1 MFKRLL
7 FHLLRGN
14 RVRLIVALLA
24 LISGGA
30 VVSALLNLDL
40 DINHKLT
47 QEFRSLGA
55 NVVISAPQ
63 TSSATPGVPPLMD
76 ESVVQNIEKNIEQNI
91 DHQSPVS
98 GTIAS
103 PDLYLVARAGSKDGQ
118 NVVVTGTWLDRVS
131 QMEPWW
137 KIAGMADVSRT
148 DLSQCLIGRNVSSSL
163 GLSAGGN
170 IALSYQGRS
179 VSLTVAGVAD
189 AGGSE
194 DNQIF
199 VNLPIAQELAGL
211 DGKIELIQLSIPGS
225 AAQIRGV
232 TDKLQAAFPAL
243 EVKPIPQIT
252 EAEGKLLERIR
263 FLIFSMGLLILVL
276 TALCVLATMAALAM
290 ERRRDVGLMKALGG
304 SIQKVLRLFLAE
316 VGVLGTVG
324 GILGYALGMAL
335 SVWMGH
341 RVFGTSISPRWEV
354 LPATVILM
362 LCVALAGALPLRL
375 LGNVRPAV
383 ILRGE

>member
-1 MFKRLL
+1 VFKRLL

-14 RVRLIVALLA
+14 RVRLVVALLA

-63 TSSATPGVPPLMD
+63 TSSAAPGVPPLMD
-76 ESVVQNIEKNIEQNI
+76 ESVMQDVEQSI
-91 DHQSPVS
+91 DRQSQVS
-98 GTIAS
+98 GAVAS
-103 PDLYLVARAGSKDGQ
+103 PDLYLVARTGSKNGQ
-118 NVVVTGTWLDRVS
+118 DVVVTGTWLDRVS

-137 KIAGMADVSRT
+137 KIAGTGSVSRT
-148 DLSQCLIGRNVSSSL
+148 DLSRCLIGRNVSNSL

-179 VSLTVAGVAD
+179 VTLAVAGVTD

-199 VNLPIAQELAGL
+199 VNLPVAQKLAGL
-211 DGKIELIQLSIPGS
+211 DGKIELIQLSVPGS
-225 AAQIRGV
+225 AAQIRTV
-232 TDKLQAAFPAL
+232 ADTLQTAFPAL

-252 EAEGKLLERIR
+252 EAEGKLLQRIR
-263 FLIFSMGLLILVL
+263 FLILSMGLLILVL

-290 ERRRDVGLMKALGG
+290 ERRQDVGLMKALGG
-304 SIQKVLRLFLAE
+304 SIQKVVRLFLAE
-316 VGVLGTVG
+316 VGVLGTLG
-324 GILGYALGMAL
+324 GILGYALGMVL

-341 RVFGTSISPRWEV
+341 RVFGASISPRWEV

>member
-14 RVRLIVALLA
+14 RVRLVVALLA

-40 DINHKLT
+40 DVNHKLT

-63 TSSATPGVPPLMD
+63 TSSAAPGVPPLMD
-76 ESVVQNIEKNIEQNI
+76 ESVVQDIEQNI
-91 DHQSPVS
+91 DPQSPVS
-98 GTIAS
+98 GTVAS
-103 PDLYLVARAGSKDGQ
+103 PDLYLVARVASKNGQ

-137 KIAGMADVSRT
+137 KITGTESVSRT
-148 DLSQCLIGRNVSSSL
+148 DPSRCLIGRNVSSSL

-170 IALSYQGRS
+170 IALWYQDRS

-199 VNLPIAQELAGL
+199 VNLPIAQKLAGL

-225 AAQIRGV
+225 AAQIRSV
-232 TDKLQAAFPAL
+232 ADKLQAAFPVL

-252 EAEGKLLERIR
+252 DAEGKLLQRIR

-304 SIQKVLRLFLAE
+304 SIQKVVRLFLAE

-324 GILGYALGMAL
+324 GILGYVLGMAL

>member
-1 MFKRLL
+1 MFRRLL

-40 DINHKLT
+40 DVNHKLT

-63 TSSATPGVPPLMD
+63 TSSAAPGVPPLME
-76 ESVVQNIEKNIEQNI
+76 ESVVQDIEQNI
-91 DHQSPVS
+91 APQSPVS
-98 GTIAS
+98 GPVAS
-103 PDLYLVARAGSKDGQ
+103 PDLYLVARAGSKNGQ

-137 KIAGMADVSRT
+137 RIAGTASISRT
-148 DLSQCLIGRNVSSSL
+148 DLSQCIIGRNVSSSL
-163 GLSAGGN
+163 GLSSGSN

-179 VSLTVAGVAD
+179 LSLTVAGVAD

-199 VNLPIAQELAGL
+199 VNLPVAQELAGL
-211 DGKIELIQLSIPGS
+211 EGKIELIQLNIPGS
-225 AAQIRGV
+225 SAQIRGV
-232 TDKLQAAFPAL
+232 ADKLQAAFPAL

-252 EAEGKLLERIR
+252 EAEGRLLQRIR

-304 SIQKVLRLFLAE
+304 SIQKVMRLFLAE

-324 GILGYALGMAL
+324 GIFGYALGMAL

-375 LGNVRPAV
+375 LGNIRPAV

>member
-40 DINHKLT
+40 DISHKLT

-63 TSSATPGVPPLMD
+63 TVSATPGLPPLMD
-76 ESVVQNIEKNIEQNI
+76 ESVVQHIEQNI
-91 DHQSPVS
+91 DRQSPVP
-98 GTIAS
+98 GTLAS
-103 PDLYLVARAGSKDGQ
+103 PDLYLVARAGSQ
-118 NVVVTGTWLDRVS
+118 NGPHVVVTGTWLDRVS

-137 KIAGMADVSRT
+137 KIAGTASVSRT
-148 DLSQCLIGRNVSSSL
+148 DLSQCLIGRNVSRSR
-163 GLSAGGN
+163 GLSAGSD
-170 IALSYQGRS
+170 IALWYQGRT
-179 VSLTVAGVAD
+179 VTLTVASVAD

-199 VNLPIAQELAGL
+199 VNLPVAQKLAGL
-211 DGKIELIQLSIPGS
+211 DGKMELIQLSIPGS
-225 AAQIRGV
+225 SAQIRGV
-232 TDKLQAAFPAL
+232 ADKLQAAFPVL

-263 FLIFSMGLLILVL
+263 FLIFSIGLLILVL

-304 SIQKVLRLFLAE
+304 SIQKVVRLFLAE
-316 VGVLGTVG
+316 VAVLGTVG
-324 GILGYALGMAL
+324 GILGYGLGMAL

-362 LCVALAGALPLRL
+362 LCVAFAGALPLRL

>member
-1 MFKRLL
+1 VFKRLL

-14 RVRLIVALLA
+14 RVRLVVALLA

-63 TSSATPGVPPLMD
+63 TSSAAPGVPPLMD
-76 ESVVQNIEKNIEQNI
+76 ESVMQDVEQSI
-91 DHQSPVS
+91 DRQSQVS
-98 GTIAS
+98 GAVAS
-103 PDLYLVARAGSKDGQ
+103 PDLYLVARAGSKNGQ
-118 NVVVTGTWLDRVS
+118 DVVVTGTWLDRVS

-137 KIAGMADVSRT
+137 KIAGTGSVSRT
-148 DLSQCLIGRNVSSSL
+148 DLSRCLIGRNVSNSL

-179 VSLTVAGVAD
+179 VTLAVAGVTD

-199 VNLPIAQELAGL
+199 VNLPVAQKLAGL
-211 DGKIELIQLSIPGS
+211 DGKIELIQLSVPGS
-225 AAQIRGV
+225 AAQIRTV
-232 TDKLQAAFPAL
+232 ADTLQTAFPAL

-252 EAEGKLLERIR
+252 EAEGKLLQRIR
-263 FLIFSMGLLILVL
+263 FLILSMGLLILVL

-290 ERRRDVGLMKALGG
+290 ERRQDVGLMKALGG
-304 SIQKVLRLFLAE
+304 SIQKVVRLFLAE
-316 VGVLGTVG
+316 VGVLGTLG
-324 GILGYALGMAL
+324 GILGYALGMVL

-341 RVFGTSISPRWEV
+341 RVFGASISPRWEV

>member
-14 RVRLIVALLA
+14 RVRLVVALLA

-63 TSSATPGVPPLMD
+63 TSSAAPGVPPLMD
-76 ESVVQNIEKNIEQNI
+76 ESVMQDVEQSI
-91 DHQSPVS
+91 DRQSQVS
-98 GTIAS
+98 GAVAS
-103 PDLYLVARAGSKDGQ
+103 PDLYLVARTGSKNGQ
-118 NVVVTGTWLDRVS
+118 DVVVTGTWLDRVS

-137 KIAGMADVSRT
+137 KIAGTGSVSRT
-148 DLSQCLIGRNVSSSL
+148 DLSRCLIGRNVSNSL

-179 VSLTVAGVAD
+179 VTLAVAGVTD

-199 VNLPIAQELAGL
+199 VNLPVAQKLAGL
-211 DGKIELIQLSIPGS
+211 DGKIELIQLSVPGS
-225 AAQIRGV
+225 AAQIRTV
-232 TDKLQAAFPAL
+232 ADTLQAAFPAL

-252 EAEGKLLERIR
+252 EAEGKLLQRIR

-304 SIQKVLRLFLAE
+304 SIQKVVRLFLAE
-316 VGVLGTVG
+316 VGVLGTLG
-324 GILGYALGMAL
+324 GILGYALGMVL

-341 RVFGTSISPRWEV
+341 RVFGASISPRWEV

>member
-30 VVSALLNLDL
+30 VVSAMLNLDL

-55 NVVISAPQ
+55 NLVISARQ
-63 TSSATPGVPPLMD
+63 TPSVTPGLPPLMD

-91 DHQSPVS
+91 DRQSPVS
-98 GTIAS
+98 GTVAS
-103 PDLYLVARAGSKDGQ
+103 PDLYLVGRAENGQ

-137 KIAGMADVSRT
+137 KIAGTASVSRT
-148 DLSQCLIGRNVSSSL
+148 DLSQCLIGRNVSRSL
-163 GLSAGGN
+163 GLLAGGN

-199 VNLPIAQELAGL
+199 VNLPVAQKLAGL
-211 DGKIELIQLSIPGS
+211 EGKVELIQLSIPGS
-225 AAQIRGV
+225 AAQIRSVG
-232 TDKLQAAFPAL
+232 DKLQTAFPAL

-252 EAEGKLLERIR
+252 EAEGNLLQRIR

-304 SIQKVLRLFLAE
+304 SIQKVVRLFLAE

-324 GILGYALGMAL
+324 GILGYVLGMAL

>member
-14 RVRLIVALLA
+14 RVRLVVALLA

-30 VVSALLNLDL
+30 VVSALMNLDL

-55 NVVISAPQ
+55 NLIISPPQIASAAPG
-63 TSSATPGVPPLMD
+63 APLMN
-76 ESVVQNIEKNIEQNI
+76 ESLVRDIAQNIGQDIGRPSQAS
-91 DHQSPVS
+91 D
-98 GTIAS
+98 TIAS
-103 PDLYLVARAGSKDGQ
+103 PDLYVVARAGSKNEQ
-118 NVVVTGTWLDRVS
+118 NVVVTGTWLDRIW

-137 KIAGMADVSRT
+137 KIDGTGNLPRT
-148 DLSQCLIGRNVSSSL
+148 DLSRCLIGRNVSRSL
-163 GLSAGGN
+163 SLSAGSN
-170 IALSYQGRS
+170 LALSYQGRT
-179 VSLTVAGVAD
+179 VNLAVAGIAD

-199 VNLPIAQELAGL
+199 VNLPVAQKLAGL
-211 DGKIELIQLSIPGS
+211 DGKIQLIQLSVLGS
-225 AAQIRGV
+225 ADQIRSV
-232 TDKLQAAFPAL
+232 EDKLQSAFPAL
-243 EVKPIPQIT
+243 EVKAIPQIT
-252 EAEGKLLERIR
+252 EAEGKLLEQIR
-263 FLIFSMGLLILVL
+263 FLIFSMGFLILVL

-304 SIQKVLRLFLAE
+304 SIQKVVGLFLTE

-324 GILGYALGMAL
+324 GILGYALGMGL
-335 SVWMGH
+335 SIWMGH

-362 LCVALAGALPLRL
+362 LGVALAGALPLRL

>member
-40 DINHKLT
+40 DVNHKLT

-63 TSSATPGVPPLMD
+63 TSSAAPGVPPLME
-76 ESVVQNIEKNIEQNI
+76 ESVVQDIEQNI
-91 DHQSPVS
+91 AAQSAVS
-98 GTIAS
+98 GTVAS
-103 PDLYLVARAGSKDGQ
+103 PDLYLVARVGSKNGQ
-118 NVVVTGTWLDRVS
+118 DVVVTGTWLDRVS

-137 KIAGMADVSRT
+137 KIAGTASISRT
-148 DLSQCLIGRNVSSSL
+148 DLSQCIIGRNVSSSL
-163 GLSAGGN
+163 GVSSGSN

-179 VSLTVAGVAD
+179 LSLTVAGVAD

-199 VNLPIAQELAGL
+199 VNLPVAQKLADL
-211 DGKIELIQLSIPGS
+211 EGKIELIQLNIPGS
-225 AAQIRGV
+225 STQIRGV
-232 TDKLQAAFPAL
+232 ADKLQAAFPAF

-252 EAEGKLLERIR
+252 EAEGKLLQRIR

-276 TALCVLATMAALAM
+276 TTLCVLATMAALAM

-304 SIQKVLRLFLAE
+304 SIQKVMRLFLAE

-324 GILGYALGMAL
+324 GIFGYALGMAL

-354 LPATVILM
+354 LPATVALM
-362 LCVALAGALPLRL
+362 FCVALAGALPLRL
-375 LGNVRPAV
+375 LGNIRPAV

>member
-1 MFKRLL
+1 MRL
-7 FHLLRGN
+7 
-14 RVRLIVALLA
+14 VVALLA

-30 VVSALLNLDL
+30 VVSALMNLDL

-55 NVVISAPQ
+55 NLVISPPQ
-63 TSSATPGVPPLMD
+63 TASAAPGAPPLMD
-76 ESVVQNIEKNIEQNI
+76 ESVLQNVEQ
-91 DHQSPVS
+91 DTARQSQAA

-103 PDLYLVARAGSKDGQ
+103 PDLYLVAGVGPKNEQ
-118 NVVVTGTWLDRVS
+118 NVVVTGTWLDRTS

-137 KIAGMADVSRT
+137 KIDGTGDLPRT
-148 DLSQCLIGRNVSSSL
+148 DLSRCLIGRNVSRNLS
-163 GLSAGGN
+163 LSAGSN
-170 IALSYQGRS
+170 LALSYQGRT
-179 VSLTVAGVAD
+179 VNLAVAGIAD

-199 VNLPIAQELAGL
+199 VNLPVAQKLAGL
-211 DGKIELIQLSIPGS
+211 NGKIQLIQLDIPGS
-225 AAQIRGV
+225 AEQIRGV
-232 TDKLQAAFPAL
+232 ANKLQTAFPAL

-252 EAEGKLLERIR
+252 EAEGKLLQRIR

-304 SIQKVLRLFLAE
+304 SIQKVVGLFLTE

-324 GILGYALGMAL
+324 GILGYALGMGL
-335 SVWMGH
+335 SIWMGH
-341 RVFGTSISPRWEV
+341 RVFGASISPRWEV

-362 LCVALAGALPLRL
+362 LGVALAGALPLRL

>member
-14 RVRLIVALLA
+14 RVRLVVALLA
-24 LISGGA
+24 LVSGGA

-55 NVVISAPQ
+55 NVIISAPQ
-63 TSSATPGVPPLMD
+63 TSSAAPGEPPLMD
-76 ESVVQNIEKNIEQNI
+76 ESVAQVIEQNI
-91 DHQSPVS
+91 DRQSPVS
-98 GTIAS
+98 GAIAS
-103 PDLYLVARAGSKDGQ
+103 PDLYLVARAGSKNGQ

-137 KIAGMADVSRT
+137 KITGTESVSRT
-148 DLSQCLIGRNVSSSL
+148 DVSRCLIGRNVSRSL

-179 VSLTVAGVAD
+179 VTLAVAGVTD

-199 VNLPIAQELAGL
+199 VNLPVAQKLAGL

-225 AAQIRGV
+225 AAQIRSV
-232 TDKLQAAFPAL
+232 ADKLQAAFPAL

-252 EAEGKLLERIR
+252 EAEGKLLQRIR
-263 FLIFSMGLLILVL
+263 FLILSMGLLILVL

-304 SIQKVLRLFLAE
+304 SIQKVVRLFLAE